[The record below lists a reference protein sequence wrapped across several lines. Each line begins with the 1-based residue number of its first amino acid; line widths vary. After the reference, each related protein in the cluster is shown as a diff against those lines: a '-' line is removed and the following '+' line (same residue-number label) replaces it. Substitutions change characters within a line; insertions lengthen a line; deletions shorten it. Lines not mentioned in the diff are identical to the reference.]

1 MSELKAIGRVD
12 VRYVE
17 SGDCLV
23 MRWAGELDMATEAVV
38 DRAVSDVLETG
49 RRIVIDLTGVTFIDC
64 STLRVL
70 RKLRARLEGTDLT
83 ATLVVGGN
91 ALVQRF
97 LELAGEKSDSHLV
110 WATTVE
116 MALSA

>member
-1 MSELKAIGRVD
+1 
-12 VRYVE
+12 
-17 SGDCLV
+17 
-23 MRWAGELDMATEAVV
+23 MRFAGELDMANETVV
-38 DRAVSDVLETG
+38 DRAVSDVWETG
-49 RRIVIDLTGVTFIDC
+49 RRIVIDLTEVTFIDC

-70 RKLRARLEGTDLT
+70 RKLRTRLEAAGLT

-97 LELAGEKSDSHLV
+97 LDLAGEKSDSHLI

-116 MALSA
+116 TALSA